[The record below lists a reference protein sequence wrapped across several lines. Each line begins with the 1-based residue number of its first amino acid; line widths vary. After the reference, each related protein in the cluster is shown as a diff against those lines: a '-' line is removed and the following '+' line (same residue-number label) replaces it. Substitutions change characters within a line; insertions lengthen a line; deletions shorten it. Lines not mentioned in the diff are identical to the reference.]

1 MRRNPG
7 GLPNGWALTGSRS
20 GFTLLEILVST
31 AIFVASLAGI
41 MQVLNTGHR
50 ARIEA
55 VLDAEAALR
64 CETITGELLAGV
76 HVLDTTSEQAFDD
89 NPSWVWSVDVTDEGS
104 TDLLRLDVEVS
115 HKTGGDRV
123 NSTFSL
129 TRLVRDPQMF
139 ADAAGEVE

>member
-1 MRRNPG
+1 
-7 GLPNGWALTGSRS
+7 
-20 GFTLLEILVST
+20 
-31 AIFVASLAGI
+31 VASLVGV

-64 CETITGELLAGV
+64 CETIIGELLAGV
-76 HVLDTTSEQAFDD
+76 YALESTSEQTFED
-89 NPSWVWSVDVTDEGS
+89 NPSWVWSADVADEGS

-115 HKTGGDRV
+115 HKTGADRV

-129 TRLVRDPQMF
+129 TRLVRDPQIF
-139 ADAAGEVE
+139 ADAEGEL